1 MSAPMAPPLLL
12 AELLGESPGMV
23 AVRETAARLLQRQ
36 SERGRLPP
44 VLIQGET
51 GVGKGLLAR
60 ALHRAGPRASGPFV
74 DVNCA
79 AIPETLLEA
88 ELFGYERGAFTDARH
103 PKAGLFQTANH
114 GTIFLDEVG
123 LLPEALQAKLLKALE
138 DRAVR
143 RLGSTR
149 SEPVDVWIVTA
160 SNEDLAAAARARR
173 FREDL
178 YHRLAVVTLTIPPLR
193 ARGEDVLRLA
203 AHFLGRACAEY
214 RLPPRSLTPEAHAA
228 LLGYPWPGNVREL
241 ANVMERVAL
250 LSEAPAV
257 TAELLG
263 LPAAAATPTATGASP
278 EPRPPESPALADA
291 LGSVERTHLVEALR
305 KTAGNVT
312 RAAARLGISRDTLRY
327 RMVKHGLGREESE
340 RPTPARGPATRAER
354 APAAAPSLETAE
366 PREPVRAAAPVE
378 ASAPLAVR
386 WEGRRLA
393 FLRSALVLPADAD
406 PGFSPSRALEIV
418 VEKVQTFGGRI
429 EEMSPTG
436 IVAAFGLEPIEDAPQ
451 RAALAAVAIHKAAE
465 RAAGGEG
472 PSIAV
477 RSGIAVRRVLVGST
491 RGGAQVDL
499 DGKREAWTVLDTLL
513 GLAEPGAILV
523 EEAAAAFLA
532 RHFDLAAL
540 GSGETAGGRVHR
552 LVAAERLGT
561 SLGRRAPTFV
571 GRARELGL
579 LWSRLEDALRGHGQ
593 VVGLLG
599 EAGIGKSRLL
609 HEFRE
614 RLLGEPERRVTYLE
628 GRCQSYASAI
638 PYFPILDVLRA
649 NFRVAESDSP
659 DAIAEKVRAGLQEVG
674 IEPAGAAPYLFRLFG
689 IPEGAEALAALA
701 PTAVKVR
708 TFEALRQLVLQ
719 GARRR
724 PSLFVIED
732 LHWIDSTSEECLTT
746 LMDSAAGA
754 PAMCIVTYRPGYRAP
769 WMDRSYVTQVALPP
783 LSREDSLSVVRS
795 FRRADAVPDRVA
807 EIILE
812 KAEGN
817 PFFLEE
823 LSRVVE
829 GSVDA
834 SGGPTVPDTIQE
846 VLLARIDRLP
856 GEPRRL
862 LQTAAVVGQEVPLP
876 LLRAVWNGEPDP
888 HLRELM
894 RLEFL
899 YAKTGGGEPV
909 CAFTHS
915 LTRDVAYESLPVGR
929 RRVLHGAIARA
940 LEAVYADRLAEVYDR
955 LAYHY
960 GRTDE
965 ADKAVLYLTRLAD
978 KAVGAHAH
986 TEAVRILEE
995 ARAHVDRLPPAEQD
1009 RRRLEL
1015 ALTQAYSLVPLG
1027 AFQELV
1033 TLLLRHQAALESL
1046 GDPRLAGPY
1055 HFLIGRS
1062 YLFLGDQRQAS
1073 HHLGLGLVE
1082 AMRCEDDATRGRI
1095 HYVLAQHG
1103 AMSGRP
1109 RDGLEHGRRAA
1120 ALLERA
1126 REPWWIGPA
1135 HWAIGLNHALL
1146 GEFDAALA
1154 AEAQAT
1160 ALGTE
1165 VGDPQVASSAA
1176 WASGLVHVCR
1186 GDWETAIR
1194 SCEEALARSPD
1205 PLNTAM
1211 ALGWLG
1217 ATWLERGDLTQAV
1230 PRLEEAL
1237 RLLDQF
1243 RFRQPQAW
1251 FSAFLAEAHQR
1262 AHRLETALELASQG
1276 LELARATSTLQGI
1289 GWAERTL
1296 GHIAQ
1301 ARGTLDDAHDHLHEA
1316 LRAFE
1321 SVEAGFEIA
1330 RTHLDLAELARAR
1343 VDTGVAAAHL
1353 AEADRRFRTLG
1364 LSRWVER
1371 VEQLARAW
1379 RAAT

>member
-1 MSAPMAPPLLL
+1 
-12 AELLGESPGMV
+12 MV

-60 ALHRAGPRASGPFV
+60 ALHRAGPRTSGPFV

-103 PKAGLFQTANH
+103 TKAGLFQTANH

-123 LLPEALQAKLLKALE
+123 LLPETLQAKLLKALE

-214 RLPPRSLTPEAHAA
+214 RLPPRNLTPEAHAA

-250 LSEAPAV
+250 LSEAATV

-263 LPAAAATPTATGASP
+263 LPAVAAATPPAIDAGP
-278 EPRPPESPALADA
+278 EPGPPESSALADA
-291 LGSVERTHLVEALR
+291 LDSVERTHLVEALR
-305 KTAGNVT
+305 QTAGNVT

-327 RMVKHGLGREESE
+327 RMVKHRLGREESE
-340 RPTPARGPATRAER
+340 RPTPARGRAIKAER
-354 APAAAPSLETAE
+354 VPAAAPPLETAE
-366 PREPVRAAAPVE
+366 PGEPGRTAVPVE
-378 ASAPLAVR
+378 TGAPLAVR

-406 PGFSPSRALEIV
+406 PGLSPSRALETL
-418 VEKVQTFGGRI
+418 VEKIQTFGGRI

-451 RAALAAVAIHKAAE
+451 RAALAAAAIHKAAE
-465 RAAGGEG
+465 RASGGEG
-472 PSIAV
+472 GGIRV
-477 RSGIAVRRVLVGST
+477 HSGIAVRRVLVGSS

-499 DGKREAWTVLDTLL
+499 DGKRAAWTVLDTLL
-513 GLAEPGAILV
+513 ELAEPGTILV

-532 RHFDLAAL
+532 RHFDLAAV
-540 GSGETAGGRVHR
+540 GGASAAGPVHR
-552 LVAAERLGT
+552 LVATDRPGAG
-561 SLGRRAPTFV
+561 LGRRPPTFV

-614 RLLGEPERRVTYLE
+614 RLLGEPEQRVTFLE

-638 PYFPILDVLRA
+638 PYFPILEILRA
-649 NFRVAESDSP
+649 NFRIEEGESPEITAAKIRTGVQD
-659 DAIAEKVRAGLQEVG
+659 VG
-674 IEPAGAAPYLFRLFG
+674 IEPAGAVPYVFRLFG
-689 IPEGAEALAALA
+689 IPEGTEALAAL
-701 PTAVKVR
+701 TTSAVKAR
-708 TFEALRQLVLQ
+708 TFEALRQLILT

-724 PSLFVIED
+724 PILFVVED
-732 LHWIDSTSEECLTT
+732 LHWIDSTSEECFTT
-746 LMDSAAGA
+746 LMDSAAGL
-754 PAMCIVTYRPGYRAP
+754 PAMGIVTYRPGYRAP

-783 LSREDSLSVVRS
+783 LSREDSLSIVRS
-795 FRRADAVPDRVA
+795 VRKAESVPDRVA
-807 EIILE
+807 QVILD

-823 LSRVVE
+823 LSRAVE
-829 GSVDA
+829 GAVDP
-834 SGGPTVPDTIQE
+834 STGFSVPDTIQE
-846 VLLARIDRLP
+846 VLLARIDRLAD
-856 GEPRRL
+856 EPRRL
-862 LQTAAVVGQEVPLP
+862 LQTAAVVGQEVPLV
-876 LLRAVWNGEPDP
+876 LLRAVWEGEPDS

-899 YAKTGGGEPV
+899 HAKAGGGEPI

-915 LTRDVAYESLPVGR
+915 LTRDVAYESVPLSR
-929 RRVLHGAIARA
+929 RRALHGAIARA
-940 LEAVYADRLAEVYDR
+940 LEAVYADRLAGVYER

-965 ADKAVLYLTRLAD
+965 AAKAVLYLTRLAD
-978 KAVGAHAH
+978 RAVSAHAH
-986 TEAVRILEE
+986 AEAVRILEE

-1015 ALTQAYSLVPLG
+1015 GLLQAYSLVPLG

-1033 TLLLRHQAALESL
+1033 TLLLRHQASLESL
-1046 GDPRLAGPY
+1046 GDARLAGPY
-1055 HFLIGRS
+1055 HFLLGRS

-1082 AMRCEDDATRGRI
+1082 AMRGDDDATRGRI

-1103 AMSGRP
+1103 AISGHP
-1109 RDGLEHGRRAA
+1109 RDGLEHGRRAV

-1126 REPWWIGPA
+1126 GEHWWIGPA
-1135 HWAIGLNHALL
+1135 HWAVGLNHALL

-1154 AEAQAT
+1154 AQAQAT
-1160 ALGTE
+1160 ARGTE
-1165 VGDPQVASSAA
+1165 VGDPQIASSAA
-1176 WASGLVHVCR
+1176 WASGLVYICR
-1186 GDWETAIR
+1186 GDLEAGIR
-1194 SCEEALARSPD
+1194 CCEDALARSPD

-1217 ATWLERGDLTQAV
+1217 FAWLERGDLVPAV
-1230 PRLEEAL
+1230 ARLEEAL

-1243 RFRQPQAW
+1243 RFRSPQAW
-1251 FSAFLAEAHQR
+1251 FSAFLAEAHCR

-1276 LELARATSTLQGI
+1276 LEHARATGSTQGI

-1296 GHIAQ
+1296 GRIAR
-1301 ARGTLDDAHDHLHEA
+1301 ARGALDDAHDHLHES

-1330 RTHLDLAELARAR
+1330 RTHLDLVELARAR
-1343 VDTGVAAAHL
+1343 VDTGAAATHL
-1353 AEADRRFRTLG
+1353 AEADSRFRMLG

-1371 VEQLARAW
+1371 VEQVARAGGV
-1379 RAAT
+1379 AT